1 MRRRTFLAVM
11 GFVPVLP
18 IAGGAPERRIPL
30 GMRADG
36 LQLVIRQANDSGV
49 VYFAPHD
56 NENIAVQAV
65 ERLWQT
71 RPLGTLVELRQT
83 GSERLRYVY
92 QHIGGTKIY
101 GDPNRIFADLA
112 VVRRELGRTRG
123 GRACGRVINRSV
135 TGAHIKRAAAHF
147 QQIGRQITDVLGE
160 YLHGPAPLLVGLHN
174 NTEGRLGVGNPQ
186 LRAGGPVSARPPYRH
201 QGEDPDDFLLVTQ
214 TRDFEQLR
222 QSGFNVVLQKPA
234 ASDDGSLSVWATRQ
248 RPGIRYIAVEAQHVE
263 CLSARQARGHLD
275 VQLRMLEAITGDRS

>member
-18 IAGGAPERRIPL
+18 IAGGAQERRIPL

-83 GSERLRYVY
+83 GSKRLRYVY

-101 GDPNRIFADLA
+101 CDPNRIFADLA

-147 QQIGRQITDVLGE
+147 QQIGGQITDVLGE
-160 YLHGPAPLLVGLHN
+160 YLYGPAPLLVGLHN

-186 LRAGGPVSARPPYRH
+186 LRAGGPVSARPPH
-201 QGEDPDDFLLVTQ
+201 QQQGQDPDDFLLVTQ
-214 TRDFEQLR
+214 TSDFERLR

-263 CLSARQARGHLD
+263 CLSAQQARGHLD